1 MMQSPEA
8 PSGRSVV
15 LLLAVA
21 VFAFATLVSLG
32 IWQVQ
37 RLQWKEAL
45 IADIDQRI
53 ASEPRPL
60 DEIEKLAREAG
71 DVDYWPVEVR
81 GQFVHSGESF
91 FLATHGGRSGWYVY
105 TPLQMADHRFVFVNR
120 GFVPYDRR
128 DASTRTEGQVAGE
141 TAVKGLARSAPSLK
155 PSAIVP
161 DNDPATGIFHWKD
174 LAAMAKRADLPAN
187 AEVLPFFVDAN
198 AAPNPGG
205 LPVGGVTI
213 VRLPNSHL
221 QYAVTW
227 FGLALALAGVVGV
240 WLWGRRKAG

>member
-1 MMQSPEA
+1 MMHRVGSR
-8 PSGRSVV
+8 GSVV

-21 VFAFATLVSLG
+21 AFAFATLVSLG
-32 IWQVQ
+32 VWQVQ

-53 ASEPRPL
+53 ASEPKPL
-60 DEIEKLAREAG
+60 DEIELLARESG
-71 DVDYWPVEVR
+71 EVDYWPVEVR
-81 GQFVHSGESF
+81 GQFLHSGESF

-105 TPLQMADHRFVFVNR
+105 TPLQLADRRFVFVNR
-120 GFVPYDRR
+120 GFVPYDRK
-128 DASTRTEGQVAGE
+128 DASTRAEGQVQGQ
-141 TAVKGLARSAPSLK
+141 TTVQGLARSAPSQK
-155 PSAIVP
+155 PSSLVP
-161 DNDPATGIFHWKD
+161 DNDPAAGIFHWKD
-174 LAAMAKRADLPAN
+174 LAAMAKRANLPAN

-240 WLWGRRKAG
+240 WLWGRRKPE